1 MTPRVAGD
9 RLVTRAR
16 VLASSTWSD
25 ALDRLGLNGVMR
37 GLSWRA
43 GGSPIVGRAV
53 TVREEVGTL
62 SQFAVDDFDMGRI
75 LRAAAT
81 DDVLVIDMG
90 GAAVSTFGG
99 LAARAAIARGIAGVV
114 IDGACRDLEEIR
126 ASTMRLWSRHVA
138 PTSGK
143 GRVRLAELNAPITCG
158 GVTVYPGDVIVA
170 DETGVIAIP
179 AQHFADALEI
189 AEELGA
195 HDRRFEAAL
204 ASGADFGAVVK
215 SLGHA

>member
-1 MTPRVAGD
+1 MSRKTTDD
-9 RLVTRAR
+9 RLIARAR
-16 VLASSTWSD
+16 IIASSTWSD
-25 ALDRLGLNGVMR
+25 ALDRLGLEGVLR

-43 GGSPIVGRAV
+43 GAVPLAGRAV

-62 SQFAVDDFDMGRI
+62 SQFALEDFDMGRI
-75 LRAAAT
+75 LRAASS
-81 DDVLVIDMG
+81 DEVLVIDMG
-90 GAAVSTFGG
+90 GADVSTFGG
-99 LAARAAIARGIAGVV
+99 LAARAAAARGIEGIL

-126 ASTMRLWSRHVA
+126 TSPIRMWSRHVA

-143 GRVRLAELNAPITCG
+143 GRVRLADLNAPVTCAG
-158 GVTVYPGDVIVA
+158 LTVHPGDYIIA
-170 DETGVIAIP
+170 DHTGVIAIP

-189 AEELGA
+189 AEGLRA

-215 SLGHA
+215 SIGHA